1 MKLYASEDEAYQIRT
16 GREIVAAYPEI
27 YNQWII
33 QDIKQKLETCAKIRP
48 DIAGGRSI
56 EDMFAIATY
65 DYWQYGIGTTEEFFN
80 ELLGASDKKKR
91 EYLTYR
97 GRFLYIDYLNKK
109 EDMHLLRNKWH
120 AYQLLK
126 DAYKREVLL
135 LESEQDFPAF
145 AAFCQRHPTFVVKP
159 VGLGQSMGVR
169 KVEVGNANLHTL
181 FNQLFA
187 EIETENG
194 HWNSG
199 TEKGVLVEEL
209 IEQGEEMAVLHPAS
223 VNSVRMYTINFGDG
237 DIRMW
242 YPCIRIGTGGNFIA
256 AGAVGSIL
264 AGINIGTGVV
274 DSPGADEFGRTILVH
289 PDTHIPIKGIRIPHW
304 RQLCQKAI
312 EMAERVPTLRYVG
325 WDFVY
330 DKHKEWIV
338 MEGNENAEFLTQ
350 IIYHVGERE
359 EFEHFIGYHPTKEY
373 WWQGKYP
380 SRFENIKSEASSG

>member
-16 GREIVAAYPEI
+16 GREIVEAYPEI

-33 QDIKQKLETCAKIRP
+33 QDIKQKLETRAQIRP

-56 EDMFAIATY
+56 EDIFAIATY
-65 DYWQYGIGTTEEFFN
+65 DYWQYGIGTTEEFYN

-135 LESEQDFPAF
+135 LESEQDFPTF
-145 AAFCQRHPTFVVKP
+145 EAFCQRHPTFVVKP

-289 PDTHIPIKGIRIPHW
+289 PGTHIPIKGIRIPRW

-380 SRFENIKSEASSG
+380 SRFENIE

>member
-27 YNQWII
+27 YNQWMI

-109 EDMHLLRNKWH
+109 EDLHLLRNKWH

-145 AAFCQRHPTFVVKP
+145 AAFCQRHPSFVVKP
-159 VGLGQSMGVR
+159 IGLGQSLGVR
-169 KVEVGNANLHTL
+169 KVEVGDSDTHEL

-289 PDTHIPIKGIRIPHW
+289 PDTHIPIKGIRIPRW

-380 SRFENIKSEASSG
+380 SRFENIKSEASYG

>member
-16 GREIVAAYPEI
+16 GREIVEAYPEI

-33 QDIKQKLETCAKIRP
+33 QDIKQKLETRAKIRP

-109 EDMHLLRNKWH
+109 EDLHLLRNKWH

-145 AAFCQRHPTFVVKP
+145 AAFCQRHPSFVVKP

-169 KVEVGNANLHTL
+169 KVEVGDANLHTL

-289 PDTHIPIKGIRIPHW
+289 PDTHIPIKGIRIPRW

-312 EMAERVPTLRYVG
+312 EMAELVPTLRYVG

-380 SRFENIKSEASSG
+380 SRFENIKSEA